1 MKLLYLFPVLTLL
14 GLSIITPA
22 YKEVSAFNN
31 EYHYVIAD
39 KDETKSFYN
48 SSISNVGTKDFVSSQ
63 SYSFIESD
71 NDTFLIKNNENDK
84 YLCVLGNSLKFY
96 TLSNA
101 SSYSYETRWV
111 HIYEDNHHQ
120 LRSYNSIYYLCFTG
134 NTFTSLQLNDSNRDQ
149 SYLSIFSYEE
159 DAYNYIES
167 MKDIKCVDLVNGPP
181 IEDWNNSNT
190 QYNLL
195 KAPTKNYLK
204 SLASNKDASVNSIE
218 GALAKYDYIISKYNK
233 VTEKYNPYI
242 SDRVINRSFIG
253 ENTFSNSNNPVVL
266 VSIVVG
272 VTTIAMVG
280 FGVRKRTNK

>member
-1 MKLLYLFPVLTLL
+1 MKPLYLFPILTLL
-14 GLSIITPA
+14 GLSITTPT
-22 YKEVSAFNN
+22 YKEVSAFSN

-96 TLSNA
+96 TLANA

-120 LRSYNSIYYLCFTG
+120 LRSYDSIYYLCFTG

-167 MKDIKCVDLVNGPP
+167 MKDIKCVDLVNGPTQ
-181 IEDWNNSNT
+181 EDWDNSNT
-190 QYNLL
+190 QYDLL

-204 SLASNKDASVNSIE
+204 SVASNKDASVNSIE

-233 VTEKYNPYI
+233 IIEKYNPYI
-242 SDRVINRSFIG
+242 SDRVINRSIIG
-253 ENTFSNSNNPVVL
+253 ESPISSSGNPVPL
-266 VSIVVG
+266 ISIVIG
-272 VTTIAMVG
+272 VTMTAMIG
-280 FGVRKRTNK
+280 FGVRKRRR

>member
-1 MKLLYLFPVLTLL
+1 MKPLYLFPILTLL
-14 GLSIITPA
+14 GLSITTPTYQEA
-22 YKEVSAFNN
+22 SAINN
-31 EYHYVIAD
+31 EYHYVISD

-63 SYSFIESD
+63 SYSFIESN

-111 HIYEDNHHQ
+111 HIYEDGHHQ
-120 LRSYNSIYYLCFTG
+120 LKSYDSIYYLCFTG

-167 MKDIKCVDLVNGPP
+167 MKDIKCIDYINGPSL
-181 IEDWNNSNT
+181 EDWNNSKT
-190 QYNLL
+190 QYDLL
-195 KAPTKNYLK
+195 KTPTKNYLK
-204 SLASNKDASVNSIE
+204 SLVSNKDASVNSIE

-242 SDRVINRSFIG
+242 SNRVINRSIIVDNPISSSG
-253 ENTFSNSNNPVVL
+253 NPVVL
-266 VSIVVG
+266 ASIVIVI
-272 VTTIAMVG
+272 TTIAMVG
-280 FGVRKRTNK
+280 FGVMKRRR

>member
-1 MKLLYLFPVLTLL
+1 MKPLYIVLTLL
-14 GLSIITPA
+14 GLSIITPT

-63 SYSFIESD
+63 SYLFIESD
-71 NDTFLIKNNENDK
+71 NDIFLIKNNENDK

-96 TLSNA
+96 TLTNA

-111 HIYEDNHHQ
+111 HAYEDNHHQ
-120 LRSYNSIYYLCFTG
+120 LRSYDSIYYLCFTG

-149 SYLSIFSYEE
+149 SYLSIFSFEE

-167 MKDIKCVDLVNGPP
+167 MKDIKCVDLVNGPTL
-181 IEDWNNSNT
+181 EDWNNPNT
-190 QYNLL
+190 QYDLL

-204 SLASNKDASVNSIE
+204 SVASNKDASVNSIE

-242 SDRVINRSFIG
+242 SNRVINRSFVSGDTIY
-253 ENTFSNSNNPVVL
+253 NSGNPVAL
-266 VSIVVG
+266 ISVVIG
-272 VTTIAMVG
+272 VTMIAIVG
-280 FGVRKRTNK
+280 FGVRKKKR

>member
-1 MKLLYLFPVLTLL
+1 MKPIYLFPVLTIL
-14 GLSIITPA
+14 GLSIITPT

-96 TLSNA
+96 TLTNA

-111 HIYEDNHHQ
+111 HVYEDNHHQ
-120 LRSYNSIYYLCFTG
+120 LRSYDSIYYLCFTG

-167 MKDIKCVDLVNGPP
+167 MKDIKCVDYVNGPSL
-181 IEDWNNSNT
+181 EDWNNSNT
-190 QYNLL
+190 QYDLL

-204 SLASNKDASVNSIE
+204 SLASNKDAGVNSIE
-218 GALAKYDYIISKYNK
+218 GALAKYDYIISKYNR

-242 SDRVINRSFIG
+242 SNRVINKSVMGDNHISSSG
-253 ENTFSNSNNPVVL
+253 NPVALISV
-266 VSIVVG
+266 VVG
-272 VTTIAMVG
+272 VTTIAIVG
-280 FGVRKRTNK
+280 FGVRKRKR

>member
-1 MKLLYLFPVLTLL
+1 MKPLYLFPILTLL
-14 GLSIITPA
+14 GLSIITPT
-22 YKEVSAFNN
+22 YKEVSAFSN

-96 TLSNA
+96 TLTNA
-101 SSYSYETRWV
+101 SSYSYETRWI
-111 HIYEDNHHQ
+111 HIYEDGHHQ
-120 LRSYNSIYYLCFTG
+120 LRSYDSIYYLCFTG

-167 MKDIKCVDLVNGPP
+167 MKDIKCSDYINGPTL
-181 IEDWNNSNT
+181 EDWDNSNT
-190 QYNLL
+190 QYDLL

-218 GALAKYDYIISKYNK
+218 GALAKYDYIVSKYNK
-233 VTEKYNPYI
+233 VTEKDNPYI
-242 SDRVINRSFIG
+242 SYRVINRSVIG
-253 ENTFSNSNNPVVL
+253 ENTISSSGNPIVL
-266 VSIVVG
+266 LSFVVG

-280 FGVRKRTNK
+280 FGVRKRRR

>member
-1 MKLLYLFPVLTLL
+1 MKPLYIVPVLTLL
-14 GLSIITPA
+14 GLSIFAPT

-96 TLSNA
+96 TLTNA
-101 SSYSYETRWV
+101 SSYSYETRWT
-111 HIYEDNHHQ
+111 HIYEDGHHQ
-120 LRSYNSIYYLCFTG
+120 LRSYDSIYYLCFTG

-167 MKDIKCVDLVNGPP
+167 MKDIECIDLVNGPTL
-181 IEDWNNSNT
+181 EDWNNSNT
-190 QYNLL
+190 QYDLL
-195 KAPTKNYLK
+195 KVPTKNYLK
-204 SLASNKDASVNSIE
+204 SLTSNKDASVNSIE

-242 SDRVINRSFIG
+242 SDRVINKSVIG
-253 ENTFSNSNNPVVL
+253 DNPISSGGNLIVL

-272 VTTIAMVG
+272 VTMIAMVG
-280 FGVRKRTNK
+280 FGVRKRRR

>member
-1 MKLLYLFPVLTLL
+1 MKPLYLFPIFILI
-14 GLSIITPA
+14 GLSITTPT

-71 NDTFLIKNNENDK
+71 NDTFLVKNNENDK

-101 SSYSYETRWV
+101 SSYSYETRWI
-111 HIYEDNHHQ
+111 HIYEDGHHK

-167 MKDIKCVDLVNGPP
+167 MKDIKCVDYINGPSL
-181 IEDWNNSNT
+181 EDWNSSNT
-190 QYNLL
+190 QYDLL
-195 KAPTKNYLK
+195 KTPTKNYLK

-242 SDRVINRSFIG
+242 SDRVINRSAMG
-253 ENTFSNSNNPVVL
+253 DNPISSSGNPIVL
-266 VSIVVG
+266 ISIVIV
-272 VTTIAMVG
+272 VTTIAIVG
-280 FGVRKRTNK
+280 FGVRKRRR